1 MNTGPFSSGLLLSYR
16 PDWKQN
22 NYKTSEKHVDQPQG
36 EIQLAHLCI
45 NYLNLPGFREGCSS
59 EEVTSLVSRG
69 DYAFVDYAFPY
80 WIRHLEDG
88 SSYWVDD
95 LEVSPRSLRVLYV
108 LVFHFSVSP
117 DSFLVI
123 HLRPSFTRTLTVSKG
138 NVERLQA
145 FR

>member
-95 LEVSPRSLRVLYV
+95 LEDSTRSSRERNDLFRDFSESLGAVLGV
-108 LVFHFSVSP
+108 RGCP
-117 DSFLVI
+117 AGA
-123 HLRPSFTRTLTVSKG
+123 RAGAGAGGGGGGR
-138 NVERLQA
+138 QA
-145 FR
+145 